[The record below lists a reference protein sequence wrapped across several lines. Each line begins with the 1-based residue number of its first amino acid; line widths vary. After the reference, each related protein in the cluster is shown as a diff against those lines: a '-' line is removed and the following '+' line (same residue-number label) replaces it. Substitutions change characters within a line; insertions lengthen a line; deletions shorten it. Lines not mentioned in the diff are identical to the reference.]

1 MCIRDSRSTVFMVG
15 DGVLPTNE
23 GRGYVLRRL
32 LRRAARHGRL
42 LGIEGPFLYQV
53 AETVIHENATAYP
66 ELVEKQD
73 YIQKVI
79 LMEEE
84 RFDKTIVGG
93 MELLGR
99 MIRNMTEQGERMLDG
114 AEAFRLYDTF
124 GFPLDLIKEILAE
137 KAIGLDEKQFVKLM
151 DEQRDVYKRQR

>member
-1 MCIRDSRSTVFMVG
+1 MCC
-15 DGVLPTNE
+15 
-23 GRGYVLRRL
+23 
-32 LRRAARHGRL
+32 AACCAVRHGTAGC

-99 MIRNMTEQGERMLDG
+99 MIGT
-114 AEAFRLYDTF
+114 
-124 GFPLDLIKEILAE
+124 
-137 KAIGLDEKQFVKLM
+137 
-151 DEQRDVYKRQR
+151 